1 MFIKSWQTKS
11 IRIGVCDIS
20 DGRSGVEEKETSKI
34 ILKQRIYGYLRI
46 TSYNIND
53 Q

>member
-20 DGRSGVEEKETSKI
+20 DAHISDGRSGVKEKETSKI
-34 ILKQRIYGYLRI
+34 ILKQRILSI
-46 TSYNIND
+46 
-53 Q
+53 